1 MAASA
6 GDDLLGGGHILIN
19 LWCSPRT
26 LSTATMYSFAQR
38 KDTFCFDEPL
48 YAAYLKRN
56 PGTFRPYRAE
66 LLECGETDGNAM
78 LRRLQTGAD
87 ARAAGKRVTFCK
99 HIARHIEGLD
109 RGLALRSTPHTDVY
123 NVFLFRDPLEI
134 LVAWDA
140 RQDVHR
146 EGCTLEATGF
156 TQILLLFSEARQL
169 AEQEQER
176 EQSQPLRA
184 KCHSPI
190 AIDSSSLQQ
199 FPREVLT
206 RLCALA
212 DLPFDPAQLSWP
224 AGPKECDGL
233 WAEHWYSSVHRS
245 TGFTADPNALKDPS
259 QERSAYPCLSPA
271 AASIYRECLPL
282 YSLLRQ
288 HALGVDPLNPGSSS
302 SRRFCFEDE
311 GSAPQRRALPD
322 PRNAL
327 IFGWVGDRL
336 LPREQIKVSA
346 FDSAVQGGDAIWE
359 GLRVYAGRI
368 HKLDEHL
375 SRLADGARAM
385 AFCDVPSAAY
395 IREAIFRTLAFNG
408 MRDEAHVRLTLSR
421 GPKLTSSMNPAFN
434 VFGCNLIVLP
444 EWKPVCGAT
453 TYDNASGVAL
463 ITASNRRH
471 SPQTL
476 DGKIH
481 HCNLINNILPKIQA
495 NLANAADALM
505 LDLEGYLS
513 ETNATNVFLVKG
525 GELSTPESTSCLP
538 GITRAAVIQLAGRLG
553 IPCRERRI
561 SLSEAHCCDEFL
573 TTGTMGELTPVLT
586 IDGRTVGDG
595 RPGPVTARL
604 QEAYRALTL
613 TEGTPLPF

>member
-1 MAASA
+1 
-6 GDDLLGGGHILIN
+6 
-19 LWCSPRT
+19 
-26 LSTATMYSFAQR
+26 MYSFSQR
-38 KDTFCFDEPL
+38 EDTHCIDEPL
-48 YAAYLKRN
+48 YAAYLQRH
-56 PGTFRPYRAE
+56 PDVYRPYRDALIE
-66 LLECGETDGNAM
+66 RGETDGNAVLM
-78 LRRLQTGAD
+78 RIMTGSD
-87 ARAAGKRVTFCK
+87 ARDAGKRVTFCK
-99 HIARHIEGLD
+99 HIARHIEGHN
-109 RGLALRSTPHTDVY
+109 RALALSSTTTSDVY
-123 NVFLFRDPLEI
+123 NVFLFRDPLEM

-140 RQDVHR
+140 RQDLHR

-156 TQILLLFSEARQL
+156 PQMVQLYSEARQL
-169 AEQEQER
+169 AEQS
-176 EQSQPLRA
+176 QSPSPSLSHST
-184 KCHSPI
+184 KCFAPI

-199 FPREVLT
+199 LPREVLT
-206 RLCALA
+206 RLCELIGLQFSA
-212 DLPFDPAQLSWP
+212 AQLCWP
-224 AGPKECDGL
+224 AGPKACDGL
-233 WAEHWYSSVHRS
+233 WGEHWYASVHRS
-245 TGFTADPNALKDPS
+245 TGFSSDPNSLKDAS
-259 QERSAYPCLSPA
+259 QERTAYPCLSPE
-271 AASIYRECLPL
+271 AASIYRECLPF

-302 SRRFCFEDE
+302 SRRFYFGDGE
-311 GSAPQRRALPD
+311 APRRALPD
-322 PRNAL
+322 PRNAH

-359 GLRVYAGRI
+359 GIRVYSGRI

-375 SRLADGARAM
+375 ARLADGARAM
-385 AFCDVPSAAY
+385 AFCDVPSGAY

-434 VFGCNLIVLP
+434 VFGCTLILLP
-444 EWKPVCGAT
+444 EWKPVCGVT
-453 TYDNASGVAL
+453 TYDNAAGVAL

-471 SPQTL
+471 SAQTL

-505 LDLEGYLS
+505 LDLEGFIS
-513 ETNATNVFLVKG
+513 ETNATNVFVVKG
-525 GELSTPESTSCLP
+525 GELSTPEATSCLP
-538 GITRAAVIQLAGRLG
+538 GITRATVVQLAARLG

-561 SLSEAHCCDEFL
+561 SLSEAHCSDEFF
-573 TTGTMGELTPVLT
+573 TTGTMGELTPVVT